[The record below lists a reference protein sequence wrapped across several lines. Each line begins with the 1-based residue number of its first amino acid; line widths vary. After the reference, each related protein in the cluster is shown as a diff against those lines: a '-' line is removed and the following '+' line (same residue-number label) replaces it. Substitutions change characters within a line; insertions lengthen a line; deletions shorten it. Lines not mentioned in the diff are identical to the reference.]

1 MLDYDNR
8 LRQTDKA
15 SMLDEVIE
23 YLKQLQAQ
31 VQFMSVRSMQQ
42 MIMPI
47 GMQQQLQMSLLARM
61 GMGVGLGMGMGML
74 DMSSMARPAPQSLPL
89 IHPTSVPTT
98 PPAFVPPHFLL
109 PPAIPRQDPTQ
120 AKPATND
127 SVDPFCAFLAQVCDI
142 WIFKPFLF
150 FLFFFLLL
158 ICDDLISGADNE
170 YGYLQQ
176 NGSFLSPAS

>member
-1 MLDYDNR
+1 
-8 LRQTDKA
+8 
-15 SMLDEVIE
+15 MLDEVIE

-74 DMSSMARPAPQSLPL
+74 DMSGMARSAQQTLPPL

-109 PPAIPRQDPTQ
+109 PPSIPRQDPTQ
-120 AKPATND
+120 AKPATNG
-127 SVDPFCAFLAQVCDI
+127 SVDPFCAFLAQVWDI
-142 WIFKPFLF
+142 GFLYPSLVLVF
-150 FLFFFLLL
+150 FFICHNLFFF
-158 ICDDLISGADNE
+158 I
-170 YGYLQQ
+170 YLFVF
-176 NGSFLSPAS
+176 FLCRP